1 MKMGWLSA
9 KAEMKKKKKE
19 KLAKLVASIDI
30 PDRWG
35 E

>member
-9 KAEMKKKKKE
+9 KAEMKKKDK